1 MRFIYV
7 FAPLIIFYLLHGDTT
22 KDLSQEE
29 TPVIEE
35 IKEPEPPKDIESI
48 VIGTVLKKRTPLH
61 IIGRDNKMHDI
72 LTLSDGNEIQI
83 LHINSE
89 ADIFPKPDS
98 TPTIES
104 TETESKE
111 DLPTEKFYHAIYDNV
126 YFWISEKNFAP
137 DSMSAI
143 VIRKTSLFDDSELK
157 TPHSRSHLSFG
168 SYIARE
174 RVDATNGITK
184 IYYFDKNQ
192 SQVMQAYTSADNIST
207 LNDDVQMMKIIDQL
221 KVTSRATPRNELFKK
236 AQKYKPC
243 KEIAAEFEAQ
253 KTGIV
258 VNSYQEVLKAMP
270 KTRYGVNVPE
280 LMTVD
285 QSKDP
290 FQ

>member
-7 FAPLIIFYLLHGDTT
+7 FAPLIVFMLLHGNAP
-22 KDLSQEE
+22 KDFPQEE

-35 IKEPEPPKDIESI
+35 IKEPEPPKDVESI
-48 VIGTVLKKRTPLH
+48 VVGTVLKKRTPLH
-61 IIGRDNKMHDI
+61 IMGRDNKMHDI
-72 LTLSDGNEIQI
+72 LTLTDGNEVQI
-83 LHINSE
+83 LYVNSE
-89 ADIFPKPDS
+89 ADIFLK
-98 TPTIES
+98 TNTIHGTENN
-104 TETESKE
+104 ETENKE
-111 DLPTEKFYHAIYDNV
+111 NVSSEKFFHAIYDNV
-126 YFWISEKNFAP
+126 DFWISEKNFAP
-137 DSMSAI
+137 DSMAAV
-143 VIRKTSLFDDSELK
+143 VIRKTALFDDAELNI
-157 TPHSRSHLSFG
+157 PHARNQISFG

-174 RVDATNGITK
+174 RSDAVNGVSK
-184 IYYFDKNQ
+184 IYYYDKNQ
-192 SQVMQAYTSADNIST
+192 SQVLHAYTKSDNIST
-207 LNDDVQMMKIIDQL
+207 INDDIQMMKIIDQL

-243 KEIAAEFEAQ
+243 KEITAEFEAQ

>member
-7 FAPLIIFYLLHGDTT
+7 FAPLIIFYLLHGDTP

-29 TPVIEE
+29 TPVVEE
-35 IKEPEPPKDIESI
+35 IKEQEPPKDVESI

-72 LTLSDGNEIQI
+72 LTLTDGSEVQI
-83 LHINSE
+83 LHVNSE
-89 ADIFPKPDS
+89 ADIFPKTDS
-98 TPTIES
+98 ISSTES
-104 TETESKE
+104 NETESNEKVS
-111 DLPTEKFYHAIYDNV
+111 PEKFFHAIYDNV
-126 YFWISEKNFAP
+126 DFWISEKDFAP
-137 DSMSAI
+137 DSMAAV
-143 VIRKTSLFDDSELK
+143 VIRKTSLFDDAELK
-157 TPHSRSHLSFG
+157 IAHARNEISFG

-174 RVDATNGITK
+174 RSDAVNGISK
-184 IYYFDKNQ
+184 IYYYDKNQ
-192 SQVMQAYTSADNIST
+192 SKVMQAYTKSDNVST